1 MARFTL
7 AKKRPPSHGWKPELL
22 ALAREKYGDFDP
34 SEITHEEFIEQL
46 VEHHLAEIH
55 QPYETTDESRS
66 D

>member
-7 AKKRPPSHGWKPELL
+7 AKKRSASHGWKPELL

-46 VEHHLAEIH
+46 VQHHLAEIH
-55 QPYETTDESRS
+55 RPYEPTNKV
-66 D
+66 